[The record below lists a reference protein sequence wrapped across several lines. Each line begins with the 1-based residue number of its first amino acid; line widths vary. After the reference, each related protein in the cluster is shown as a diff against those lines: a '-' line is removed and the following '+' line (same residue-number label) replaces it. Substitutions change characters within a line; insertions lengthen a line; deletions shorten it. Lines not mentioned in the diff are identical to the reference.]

1 MCDEHPR
8 GILAQVVEHLTFNQ
22 VVPGSSPGCLI
33 RSMICKII
41 MRREL
46 VLSPFMLDWMLC
58 ASGACSVSI
67 GAERRCGSAE
77 HETIRVTNVT
87 CFVKDAKRGYM
98 KDRWNRSTM
107 KGLSK

>member
-46 VLSPFMLDWMLC
+46 RLSPFMLVT
-58 ASGACSVSI
+58 VSKFI
-67 GAERRCGSAE
+67 SHDLLVCLW
-77 HETIRVTNVT
+77 ETEFMTDQNGV
-87 CFVKDAKRGYM
+87 
-98 KDRWNRSTM
+98 
-107 KGLSK
+107 